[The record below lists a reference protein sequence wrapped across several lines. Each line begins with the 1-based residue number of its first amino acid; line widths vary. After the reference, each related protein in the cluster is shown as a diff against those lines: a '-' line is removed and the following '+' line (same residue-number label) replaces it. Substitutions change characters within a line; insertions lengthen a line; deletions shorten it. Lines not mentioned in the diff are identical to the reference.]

1 MALAALKTLGS
12 EVVCPTF
19 VSGWA
24 QSFRCSDLQTVKN
37 VAFLRLSGMSL
48 SLTKKLKQKLSFWH
62 MRVTLKHGFGSSKDA
77 GLWSCLSYICFRL
90 SPKLQVQWSSN
101 GKKRSVSSTKW
112 NEFMKQ
118 KLSFWHMRVTL
129 KHGFGSSKDAGLWSC
144 LSYICFRLSP
154 KLQVQWSS
162 NGKKRGVSSTKWNEF
177 MKQKL
182 SFWHMRVTLKHGFGS
197 SKDAGLW
204 SCLSYICFR
213 LSPKLQVQWSSN
225 GKKRGVSSTKWNE
238 FMKQKLSFWHMRA
251 TLKHGFGSSKDAGLW
266 SCLSYICFR
275 LSPKLQVQWSSNG
288 KKRIRVAFLRTCW
301 SWVFQA
307 ETQSW
312 CSGISASWRLHS
324 PMSSNKSVS
333 DICELPLKH
342 GFGSSKDAGLW
353 SCLSYICFRLSTHQ
367 KAQTKAEF
375 LTYASYV
382 ETWLWQL

>member
-1 MALAALKTLGS
+1 METLKEFRLRWGFGSLWSCLSYICFRLSPKLQVQWSSNGKKRGVSSTKWNEFITHQKAQTKAEFLTYATLRWNMALAAKAKGVTETCSEVVCRTFVSGWAQSFRCSDLQTVKNVAFLRLSGMSLWNKSWVSDICELRWNMALAALRTLGSEVVCPTFVSGWAQSFRCSDLQTVKNVAFLRLSGMSLWNKSWVSDICELRWNMALAALKTLGS

-112 NEFMKQ
+112 NEF
-118 KLSFWHMRVTL
+118 
-129 KHGFGSSKDAGLWSC
+129 
-144 LSYICFRLSP
+144 I
-154 KLQVQWSS
+154 
-162 NGKKRGVSSTKWNEF
+162 
-177 MKQKL
+177 
-182 SFWHMRVTLKHGFGS
+182 
-197 SKDAGLW
+197 
-204 SCLSYICFR
+204 
-213 LSPKLQVQWSSN
+213 
-225 GKKRGVSSTKWNE
+225 
-238 FMKQKLSFWHMRA
+238 
-251 TLKHGFGSSKDAGLW
+251 
-266 SCLSYICFR
+266 
-275 LSPKLQVQWSSNG
+275 
-288 KKRIRVAFLRTCW
+288 
-301 SWVFQA
+301 
-307 ETQSW
+307 
-312 CSGISASWRLHS
+312 
-324 PMSSNKSVS
+324 
-333 DICELPLKH
+333 
-342 GFGSSKDAGLW
+342 
-353 SCLSYICFRLSTHQ
+353 THQ